1 MDDDFHKQETAKAED
16 HKMSQ
21 DSKRITEAQA
31 RREFRRIDRESAS
44 RRTRICATVIL
55 AVALL
60 AGGLAM
66 RFLFVALDM
75 RSDGMSGAL
84 LSGDVVLC
92 VRSDAPYLQSAPGRG
107 ALALVRYSD
116 SGMHRLAVRR
126 VIALGGDEVDVDS
139 DGRVSVNG
147 QALEEPYATYCYE
160 GDRVASPVIPGGALE
175 NPFADPEAS
184 VPEQE
189 DLYAVAEGTD
199 DMVYPLTVPEGPAF
213 VLCDNRN
220 NRLDSRS
227 SRFGL
232 VKEADIRGVARA
244 IIWPVYRA
252 GLLEVAPAV
261 G

>member
-1 MDDDFHKQETAKAED
+1 
-16 HKMSQ
+16 MSQ
-21 DSKRITEAQA
+21 DSKRITEAQV
-31 RREFRRIDRESAS
+31 RREFRRIDRQAAN
-44 RRTRICATVIL
+44 RRARIGAAVIL
-55 AVALL
+55 ALALL
-60 AGGLAM
+60 AGAVAM
-66 RFLFVALDM
+66 RYLFVALDV
-75 RSDGMSGAL
+75 RSDGMAGVL
-84 LSGDVVLC
+84 HSGDVVLC

-116 SGMHRLAVRR
+116 SGMHRLTVRR

-139 DGRVSVNG
+139 EGRVSVNG
-147 QALEEPYATYCYE
+147 LALEEPYATYCYE
-160 GDRVASPVIPGGALE
+160 GDQVASPVIPGGALE
-175 NPFADPEAS
+175 NPFADPDAPAPVEEN
-184 VPEQE
+184 P
-189 DLYAVAEGTD
+189 YTVAEGTD
-199 DMVYPLTVPEGPAF
+199 DMDYPLTVPEGTAF

>member
-1 MDDDFHKQETAKAED
+1 
-16 HKMSQ
+16 MSQ
-21 DSKRITEAQA
+21 DSKRITEAQV
-31 RREFRRIDRESAS
+31 RREFRRIDRRTAN
-44 RRTRICATVIL
+44 RRARIGAAVIL

-66 RFLFVALDM
+66 RFLFIALDM
-75 RSDGMSGAL
+75 RSDGMAGAL

-116 SGMHRLAVRR
+116 SGMRHLAVRR

-147 QALEEPYATYCYE
+147 QALEEPYATYCYA
-160 GDRVASPVIPGGALE
+160 GDQVASQVVPGGALE
-175 NPFADPEAS
+175 NPFADPNAPAP
-184 VPEQE
+184 VQE
-189 DLYAVAEGTD
+189 NLYEVAEGTD
-199 DMVYPLTVPEGPAF
+199 DMDYPLTVPEGAAF

-252 GLLEVAPAV
+252 ALLEAAPAV

>member
-1 MDDDFHKQETAKAED
+1 
-16 HKMSQ
+16 MSQ
-21 DSKRITEAQA
+21 DSKRITEAQV
-31 RREFRRIDRESAS
+31 RRELRRIDRRTAN
-44 RRTRICATVIL
+44 RRARIGAAVIL

-66 RFLFVALDM
+66 RFLFIALDM
-75 RSDGMSGAL
+75 RSDGMAGAL

-116 SGMHRLAVRR
+116 SGMRHLAVRR

-147 QALEEPYATYCYE
+147 QALEEPYATYCYAA
-160 GDRVASPVIPGGALE
+160 DQVASQVVPGGALE
-175 NPFADPEAS
+175 NPFADPNA
-184 VPEQE
+184 PAPAQE
-189 DLYAVAEGTD
+189 DLYEVAEGTD
-199 DMVYPLTVPEGPAF
+199 DMDYPLTVPEGAAF

-252 GLLEVAPAV
+252 ALLEAAPAV

>member
-1 MDDDFHKQETAKAED
+1 
-16 HKMSQ
+16 MSQ
-21 DSKRITEAQA
+21 DSKRITEAQV
-31 RREFRRIDRESAS
+31 RREFRRIDRESAN
-44 RRTRICATVIL
+44 RRALIGAAVIL

-66 RFLFVALDM
+66 RFLFIALDI
-75 RSDGMSGAL
+75 RSDGMSDTL

-92 VRSDAPYLQSAPGRG
+92 VRSDAPYLPSAHGRG

-116 SGMHRLAVRR
+116 SGMRRLSVRR
-126 VIALGGDEVDVDS
+126 VIALGGDEVEVDS
-139 DGRVSVNG
+139 DGRVYVNG

-160 GDRVASPVIPGGALE
+160 GDQVASQVIPGGALE
-175 NPFADPEAS
+175 NPFADPDAPAP
-184 VPEQE
+184 VQE

-199 DMVYPLTVPEGPAF
+199 DMVYPLTVPEGMAF

-232 VKEADIRGVARA
+232 VKETDIRGVARA

>member
-1 MDDDFHKQETAKAED
+1 
-16 HKMSQ
+16 MSQ
-21 DSKRITEAQA
+21 DSKRITEAQV
-31 RREFRRIDRESAS
+31 RREFRRIDRRTAN
-44 RRTRICATVIL
+44 RRACVGVAVIL
-55 AVALL
+55 ALALL
-60 AGGLAM
+60 AGGVAM
-66 RFLFVALDM
+66 RLLFVALDI
-75 RSDGMSGAL
+75 RSDGMTDVL

-92 VRSDAPYLQSAPGRG
+92 VRSDAPYLQSVPGRG

-116 SGMHRLAVRR
+116 SGMKRLTVRR

-160 GDRVASPVIPGGALE
+160 ADRVAGQIIYGGALE
-175 NPFADPEAS
+175 NPFADPNAPAP
-184 VPEQE
+184 VQD
-189 DLYAVAEGTD
+189 DLYELAEGTE
-199 DMVYPLTVPEGPAF
+199 DMDYPLTVPEGTAF

-252 GLLEVAPAV
+252 GLLEVASAV